1 MNLFSKQHP
10 STFGREDSE
19 GGVVQTP
26 EQSFRS
32 QKHAGG
38 EIQRYSRTP
47 TAIESALSSNT
58 PVKMDLKLFDT
69 YKVASR
75 LPYDIFQNI
84 CKNAVQPEVSDFSA
98 EQQHNGDANPVHKL
112 IS

>member
-1 MNLFSKQHP
+1 MA
-10 STFGREDSE
+10 
-19 GGVVQTP
+19 QTP

-32 QKHAGG
+32 QKNAGG

-75 LPYDIFQNI
+75 LPYDIFQTI
-84 CKNAVQPEVSDFSA
+84 CKNAAQPEVSDFSA
-98 EQQHNGDANPVHKL
+98 EQAHAQQANPVHK
-112 IS
+112 IIN